1 MSLTD
6 RIDPPPPRHIY
17 RWDLDKTYL
26 RTDFDTLRELVRTA
40 MQKAEDKVNVPGT
53 AALMREL
60 KTAETRICIVSGSP
74 RQMRR
79 VIEDKLRLDG
89 VKWDELVLKD
99 NMSNLMRGR
108 FRSLRNQVGYKL
120 PILLESRLAL
130 GGEAPE
136 TLFGDDAEADAFVYS
151 LYADILAGRVT
162 EELLREVMAAAELY
176 PDESERIVKLAAK
189 VPHTDSVRRIFIN
202 LDRLTP
208 PNRFA
213 GYSGRLVP
221 IYNSF
226 QSALVLMADGCLS
239 SLSVIKVAV
248 EMVQQYGYNLISL
261 SNSFQDLLRRGIQV
275 GEVAGALAEAL
286 TVHNPLL
293 TALFPAPDIL
303 SAFAGRITS
312 LGAPPEPPALV
323 TVDYRQLL
331 DDARPRHDKRRR
343 LGVEPE

>member
-6 RIDPPPPRHIY
+6 RIDPRPPRHIY

-26 RTDFDTLRELVRTA
+26 RTEFDTLRQLVKTA
-40 MQKAEDKVNVPGT
+40 LEKAADKVNVPGT

-60 KTAETRICIVSGSP
+60 KRDDTRICIVSGSP

-89 VKWDELVLKD
+89 VQWDELVLKD
-99 NMSNLMRGR
+99 NMGNLMRGR

-120 PILLESRLAL
+120 PVLLESRIKGSTL
-130 GGEAPE
+130 ESPE

-151 LYADILAGRVT
+151 LYADILAGRVD
-162 EELLREVMAAAELY
+162 EELLKEVIYAARLY
-176 PDESERIVKLAAK
+176 PDEGDRLLDLTRK
-189 VPHTDSVRRIFIN
+189 VPRQDSVRRIFIN

-208 PNRFA
+208 PSRFSPY
-213 GYSGRLVP
+213 GSRLVP

-226 QSALVLMADGCLS
+226 QAALVLMADGSLNA
-239 SLSVIKVAV
+239 LSVIKVAV

-261 SNSFQDLLRRGIQV
+261 SNSFQDLLRRGIPV
-275 GEVAGALAEAL
+275 GEVATGLAEAL
-286 TVHNPLL
+286 TVYNPLL

-303 SAFAGRITS
+303 AAFAGRVAS
-312 LGAPPEPPALV
+312 LGATPSPSAPAQ
-323 TVDYRQLL
+323 VDYRALL
-331 DDARPRHDKRRR
+331 DDARPRTDKRRR
-343 LGVEPE
+343 LSNE